1 MMIGFSVILI
11 VVFISIY
18 IFYFNNYK
26 NDNMSC
32 IFQGY
37 QNSVEMAIKGLRVTN
52 TLKNGESASLINTAS
67 HNGRID
73 YFFLIDDGVFKVI
86 VLNDG
91 CVLEIERQ

>member
-1 MMIGFSVILI
+1 MIWFASILI
-11 VVFISIY
+11 LFFISIY
-18 IFYFNNYK
+18 VFYFINYK
-26 NDNMSC
+26 NENMSC

-37 QNSVEMAIKGLRVTN
+37 QNSVETAIKGLRVTN
-52 TLKNGESASLINTAS
+52 ALKNGESARLINTAS

-73 YFFLIDDGVFKVI
+73 YLFLIDDGVFKVT